1 MVTILLMVR
10 TMLNYKSESV
20 DSSKKPPAI
29 AEWMKEYPITITQFL
44 FYLYHNLADFMPAF
58 MTPDVLTAVAATLF
72 PIMTDENISS
82 MTSPNKSTDT
92 PFSTALKETSGK

>member
-1 MVTILLMVR
+1 
-10 TMLNYKSESV
+10 
-20 DSSKKPPAI
+20 
-29 AEWMKEYPITITQFL
+29 
-44 FYLYHNLADFMPAF
+44 MPAF

>member
-10 TMLNYKSESV
+10 TMLNCKSESN
-20 DSSKKPPAI
+20 SKKDSNPP

-72 PIMTDENISS
+72 PISAEESS
-82 MTSPNKSTDT
+82 TITSPALNDT
-92 PFSTALKETSGK
+92 PFSSALKEASSK

>member
-1 MVTILLMVR
+1 MSFHVV
-10 TMLNYKSESV
+10 SGHSAV
-20 DSSKKPPAI
+20 

-72 PIMTDENISS
+72 PITDENST
-82 MTSPNKSTDT
+82 MTSPDKSNDT
-92 PFSTALKETSGK
+92 PFSSAVKETSGK